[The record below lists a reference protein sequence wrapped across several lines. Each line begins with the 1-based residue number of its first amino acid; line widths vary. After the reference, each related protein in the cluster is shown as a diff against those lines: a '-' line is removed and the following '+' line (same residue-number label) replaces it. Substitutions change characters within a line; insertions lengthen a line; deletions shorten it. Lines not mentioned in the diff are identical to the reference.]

1 MKRSKQLQILIAK
14 SMDDVVSG
22 AMSTDKASAIARLGN
37 VEVKSVVA
45 ELNYQRH
52 RSKKV
57 KIDFFEDDV

>member
-1 MKRSKQLQILIAK
+1 
-14 SMDDVVSG
+14 MDDVVSG